1 MSKRM
6 TLPESGRAQGDILA
20 QMRDFKGGDV
30 DWKSGR
36 APLYVF
42 KATDEAYEVGR
53 AGFFEYFSE
62 NALGARRAF
71 PSVKRMEDEIVEMT
85 LELFHAPDG
94 AQGFMTTGGTE
105 SIILA
110 IQTCRDWSRVRRGNP
125 QHRGNIV
132 ASETVHP
139 AFNKGAKLMDL
150 EVRRAPV
157 GADLRMDLA
166 AVEALIDDDTIM
178 IVGSAPNF
186 PYGIIDPIRELGV
199 IAGRR
204 GVWLHVDAC
213 VGGYLAPFARMIGR
227 TIPDFDF
234 GVPAVCSL
242 SADLHKFG
250 FCPKPASTVFYR
262 DADKGQHH
270 MFDADVWPN
279 GRFLTS
285 TIVGTRPAGG
295 VAGAWATLQHL
306 GVDGYK
312 KIAAALMTF
321 VDAYQDGIR
330 ATQGLKILGHPDLSI
345 VSFGSDEF
353 DVFRV
358 AELMSEKG
366 WLSGLT
372 QKPKGIHRMMSMFHE
387 PVLEEY
393 LDDLR
398 AATGVVRQA
407 PPSQATIRATY

>member
-6 TLPESGRAQGDILA
+6 TLPAAGRSHGDILA
-20 QMRDFKGGDV
+20 QMRDLKGGDV
-30 DWKSGR
+30 DWKNGR

-42 KATDEAYEVGR
+42 KATDDVYEVGR
-53 AGFFEYFSE
+53 AGFMEYFSE

-85 LELFHAPDG
+85 LDLFGAPDG

-105 SIILA
+105 SIVLA
-110 IQTCRDWSRVRRGNP
+110 MQTCRDWSRAKRGNP
-125 QHRGNIV
+125 HHRGNVV
-132 ASETVHP
+132 AAETVHP
-139 AFNKGAKLMDL
+139 AFNKGGKLMDL

-166 AVEALIDDDTIM
+166 ALEALIDDDTIM

-186 PYGIIDPIRELGV
+186 SFGMIDPVRELGQ
-199 IAGRR
+199 IAERR

-213 VGGYLAPFARMIGR
+213 VGGYLAPFVRMIGR
-227 TIPDFDF
+227 KIPDFDF
-234 GVPAVCSL
+234 AVPAVCSL

-262 DADKGQHH
+262 DADKAQHH
-270 MFDADVWPN
+270 MFDADVWPS
-279 GRFLTS
+279 GRFLTT

-295 VAGAWATLQHL
+295 VAGAWATLQYL
-306 GVDGYK
+306 GLDGYK
-312 KIAAALMTF
+312 RIATALMDF

-330 ATQGLKILGHPDLSI
+330 ATAGLKILGQPDLSI
-345 VSFGSDEF
+345 VSFGADEF

-358 AELMSEKG
+358 AELMGDKG

-372 QKPKGIHRMMSMFHE
+372 QKPKGIHRMMSMLHE
-387 PVLEEY
+387 PVLNEY

-398 AATGVVRQA
+398 GAVGVVRQA
-407 PPSQATIRATY
+407 PPAQPAIRATY

>member
-1 MSKRM
+1 MPKRT
-6 TLPESGRAQGDILA
+6 TLPEKGRSHGDILA
-20 QMRDFKGGDV
+20 DMRGFKGTDV
-30 DWKSGR
+30 DWKGGR

-42 KATDEAYEVGR
+42 KATDEAYETGR
-53 AGFFEYFSE
+53 AGFMEYFSE

-71 PSVKRMEDEIVEMT
+71 PSVKRMEDEIVDMA
-85 LELFHAPDG
+85 LDLFNAPEA

-110 IQTCRDWSRVRRGNP
+110 MQTCRDWSRAKRGEP
-125 QHRGNIV
+125 RHRGNVV

-186 PYGIIDPIRELGV
+186 PYGMIDPVSELGRL
-199 IAGRR
+199 AERR

-213 VGGYLAPFARMIGR
+213 VGGYLAPFVRMIGR
-227 TIPDFDF
+227 KLPDFDF
-234 GVPAVCSL
+234 AVPGVASL

-262 DADKGQHH
+262 DADKAQHH
-270 MFDADVWPN
+270 LFDADVWPN
-279 GRFLTS
+279 GRFLTT

-295 VAGAWATLQHL
+295 VAGAWATLQYL
-306 GVDGYK
+306 GLDGYK
-312 KIAAALMTF
+312 RIAGALMNF

-330 ATQGLKILGHPDLSI
+330 ATDGLKVHGTPELSI

-358 AELMSEKG
+358 AELMGEKG
-366 WLSGLT
+366 WLAGLT

-387 PVLEEY
+387 PVLGEY

-398 AATGVVRQA
+398 AAVGVVRQA
-407 PPSQATIRATY
+407 PPSQAAIRATY

>member
-1 MSKRM
+1 MPKRM
-6 TLPESGRAQGDILA
+6 TLPQTGRGQADILKE
-20 QMRDFKGGDV
+20 MRGFKGTDI
-30 DWKSGR
+30 DWQNGR

-42 KATDEAYEVGR
+42 KATDEAYEAGR
-53 AGFFEYFSE
+53 AGFFEFFSE
-62 NALGARRAF
+62 NALGGRRAF
-71 PSVKRMEDEIVEMT
+71 PSVKRMEDEIVEVT
-85 LELFHAPDG
+85 LDLFSAPDG
-94 AQGFMTTGGTE
+94 AQGLMTTGGTE

-110 IQTCRDWSRVRRGNP
+110 MQTCRDWSRSQRGEP
-125 QHRGNIV
+125 KHRGNVV
-132 ASETVHP
+132 AAETAHP

-150 EVRRAPV
+150 DVRRAPV

-166 AVEALIDDDTIM
+166 ALETLIDDDTIM

-186 PYGIIDPIRELGV
+186 PYGMIDPIAELGH
-199 IAGRR
+199 IAERR

-213 VGGYLAPFARMIGR
+213 VGGYLAPFVRMIGR
-227 TIPDFDF
+227 KIPEFDF
-234 GVPAVCSL
+234 AVPAVSSL

-262 DADKGQHH
+262 DPDKAQHH

-295 VAGAWATLQHL
+295 VAGAWATLQFM
-306 GVDGYK
+306 GRDGYTRV
-312 KIAAALMTF
+312 ATALMDF
-321 VDAYQDGIR
+321 VDRYQDGIR
-330 ATQGLKILGHPDLSI
+330 AMGGLKILGAPDLSI
-345 VSFGSDEF
+345 VAFGSDEF

-366 WLSGLT
+366 WLAGLT

-387 PVLEEY
+387 PVNEQY
-393 LDDLR
+393 FDDLR
-398 AATGVVRQA
+398 AAIGIIRQA
-407 PPSQATIRATY
+407 PRAGANIRASY